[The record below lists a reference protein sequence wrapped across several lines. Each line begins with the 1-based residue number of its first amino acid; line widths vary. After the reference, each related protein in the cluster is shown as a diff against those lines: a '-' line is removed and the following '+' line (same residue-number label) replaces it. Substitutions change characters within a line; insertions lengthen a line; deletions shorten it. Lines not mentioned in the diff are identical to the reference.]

1 MKKRT
6 LLYGLLLIAI
16 LIKTALSLLDSQE
29 PAKLPDTQ
37 FGPDI
42 NLTHIF
48 DGEINRRGKPVGF
61 HARPFGVDPQ
71 NARVVKVMGR
81 PNRQGVYTA
90 RVEIFDRQTN
100 LWKEKFSSFF
110 PDNMDEVKVRS
121 AIGHAYSNRHA
132 NKKQPWQGPSG
143 HGFEVQGYLDRDG
156 RINTAFPIYKKN
168 Q

>member
-6 LLYGLLLIAI
+6 LLYGLLLVAI
-16 LIKTALSLLDSQE
+16 IIKTVLSLMDSQE
-29 PAKLPDTQ
+29 SSNLPTLSS
-37 FGPDI
+37 GPVI
-42 NLTHIF
+42 NATHIF
-48 DGEINRRGKPVGF
+48 EGEINRSGKPVGF

-90 RVEIFDRQTN
+90 RVEIFDPQAN
-100 LWKEKFSSFF
+100 QWKEKFSSFF
-110 PDNMDEVKVRS
+110 PDKMDGAKVRG
-121 AIGHAYSNRHA
+121 AIGNAYSNRRA

-143 HGFEVQGYLDRDG
+143 HGFDVQGYLDRDG